1 MNLYKNRQGILTIE
15 SFRTF
20 FEIPEK
26 EDLQFEEDK
35 ATPEELGLLFD
46 MISSVDGIRCQEID
60 LKKMKEFT
68 KVLDIDMNDD
78 RTLSVMF
85 KLARNS
91 ETGKLMRDDLM
102 KFSGVIAKKNVVV

>member
-1 MNLYKNRQGILTIE
+1 LNLYKNRQGVLTIE
-15 SFRTF
+15 GFRAF

-26 EDLQFEEDK
+26 EDLSFEEDG

-60 LKKMKEFT
+60 LKKIKEFT
-68 KVLDIDMNDD
+68 KVSDIDMNDD
-78 RTLSVMF
+78 RTLSVMY

-91 ETGKLMRDDLM
+91 ETGKLMREDLM
-102 KFSGVIAKKNVVV
+102 KFSGVIVKKKTVV